1 MKGITEY
8 KDGTLYIDISALD
21 VQVDSIEDG
30 IGYIEWDNLNLV
42 INYAANN
49 NPEVAQRESIIID
62 GEMEYQ
68 DDAKLY
74 YYSIEDIN
82 DMEKEDE
89 DGFYVYLSVVNY
101 EY

>member
-30 IGYIEWDNLNLV
+30 IGYIEWDNLNMV
-42 INYAANN
+42 INYATKN
-49 NPEVAQRESIIID
+49 NPEVAQRESIVID

-74 YYSIEDIN
+74 YYSVEDIN
-82 DMEKEDE
+82 DIEKEDE
-89 DGFYVYLSVVNY
+89 DGLYIYLSVVNY